1 MPLCHPEI
9 YADNLLGRLG
19 SPGGIHVSFLPW
31 FAQHLL
37 QLLGSWQAFSLLPSA
52 VAIAGQI
59 EMEVMFTGHVYNLQS
74 DRGLISQRSMTKGG
88 FQRLSSLSNFL
99 WPNEMAETC
108 LESFWLETLLRV
120 NKECDIHK
128 SKWEVS
134 WLPTWWF
141 MPASFPLPLAVCA
154 GDGQLETRSDWN
166 QKSWVD
172 LIPSRWIHFFFFCQL
187 NWVLI
192 QFNCSSAQP
201 KIIKWLLYLP
211 IQKKETLQNNYSMW

>member
-1 MPLCHPEI
+1 
-9 YADNLLGRLG
+9 
-19 SPGGIHVSFLPW
+19 
-31 FAQHLL
+31 
-37 QLLGSWQAFSLLPSA
+37 
-52 VAIAGQI
+52 
-59 EMEVMFTGHVYNLQS
+59 MEVMFTGHVYNLQS

-141 MPASFPLPLAVCA
+141 MLASSPLPLAVCA

-166 QKSWVD
+166 QKSWED
-172 LIPSRWIHFFFFCQL
+172 LIPSRWIHFFFFFVSWIEFWFNLIAVQRNQKLSDYCIFQFRRNKHYKITIVCGKDHIIDL
-187 NWVLI
+187 NNVW
-192 QFNCSSAQP
+192 
-201 KIIKWLLYLP
+201 
-211 IQKKETLQNNYSMW
+211 